1 MHDAMLILKGD
12 EVDRLLAGKERD
24 LIEIAR
30 QAYQAHARGN
40 TSLPHSSFLR
50 FPENQKNRII
60 ALPAYIGDGFDVA
73 GIKWVSSFPGNLDSG
88 LDRASA
94 VLVLNSMTT
103 GRPFAIME
111 GSIISAKRTAASAAV
126 AAECLL
132 QDKNIDELAI
142 IGCGLISHEIL
153 RFLRAAVPTIR
164 NLLLYDLNIERAR
177 QFKRA
182 SADLVDRI
190 EIVDRIDTILQ
201 RAKLIS
207 FATTAARPHVL
218 DATFSSGALIL
229 HVSLRDLSPEV
240 ILSARNVVDDAD
252 HVSREQTSI
261 HLAEQLAGNRSFISC
276 SIGDI
281 LIGKCIPED
290 KGRCLTIFSP
300 FGLGILDIAVGRY
313 IYQLASEAGIG
324 TQIESFLPRPW
335 AERASV

>member
-1 MHDAMLILKGD
+1 MDDAMLILKGD
-12 EVDRLLAGKERD
+12 EVDQLLAGRERD
-24 LIEIAR
+24 VIDIVR
-30 QAYQAHARGN
+30 QAYKAHARGN

-60 ALPAYIGDGFDVA
+60 ALPAYIGDGFEVA

-132 QDKNIDELAI
+132 EDANIDELAI

-164 NLLLYDLNIERAR
+164 KLLLYDLNIERAR

-182 SADLVDRI
+182 AAQMVDRI

-218 DATFSSGALIL
+218 DTAFSNGALIL
-229 HVSLRDLSPEV
+229 HISLRDLSPQV

-290 KGRCLTIFSP
+290 KGRSLTIYSP

-313 IYQLASEAGIG
+313 IYQLASEAGVG
-324 TQIESFLPRPW
+324 TLIESFLPRPW

>member
-94 VLVLNSMTT
+94 VLVLNSMAT

-182 SADLVDRI
+182 SAGLVDRI
-190 EIVDRIDTILQ
+190 EIFDSIDAILQ

-207 FATTAARPHVL
+207 FATTTARPHVL

-290 KGRCLTIFSP
+290 KGRSLTVFSP

>member
-50 FPENQKNRII
+50 FPKNQKNRII

-153 RFLRAAVPTIR
+153 RFLKAAVPTIR
-164 NLLLYDLNIERAR
+164 NLVLYDLNIERAR

-190 EIVDRIDTILQ
+190 EIFDSIDAILQ

-207 FATTAARPHVL
+207 FATTAACPHVL
-218 DATFSSGALIL
+218 DATFSSEALIL

-313 IYQLASEAGIG
+313 IYQLASEAGVG

-335 AERASV
+335 VERASV

>member
-1 MHDAMLILKGD
+1 MHDGMLILKGG

-24 LIEIAR
+24 LIDIVR

-40 TSLPHSSFLR
+40 TSLPHSTFLR
-50 FPENQKNRII
+50 FRENQKNRII

-132 QDKNIDELAI
+132 EDKNIDELAI
-142 IGCGLISHEIL
+142 VGCGLISHEIL

-164 NLLLYDLNIERAR
+164 KLLLYDLNIERAR
-177 QFKRA
+177 HFKRA

-190 EIVDRIDTILQ
+190 EIFDSIDAILQ

-218 DATFSSGALIL
+218 HAAFSNGALIL
-229 HVSLRDLSPEV
+229 HISLRDLSPEV
-240 ILSARNVVDDAD
+240 ILSARNIVDDAD

-261 HLAEQLAGNRSFISC
+261 HLAEQLVGNRSFISC

-281 LIGKCIPED
+281 LIGKCIPDD
-290 KGRCLTIFSP
+290 KRRSLTIFSP
-300 FGLGILDIAVGRY
+300 FGLGILDIAVGGY
-313 IYQLASEAGIG
+313 IYQLGSEAGVG
-324 TQIESFLPRPW
+324 TLIESFLPRPW